1 MEIDR
6 MPSVLSILIARRK
19 RDRQT
24 RGALQLGLL
33 ALVALATAVVVIGL
47 LLLSVSRRYAAISS
61 SLPPAELI
69 ESQFTGEGGERAPLT
84 TRLYDRTGQHA
95 LRDAFHPLAQDR
107 RWVSLDPGSDSAAPQ
122 SLVDA
127 VIAFHDPGYWE
138 ETGHTAT
145 QHLREAAALL
155 FPEGGM
161 PAPQGIS
168 QQLAGGVIGLHGHPA
183 IDPAEYYLQTSILA
197 GELEASYSKTRLL
210 EWYLNGAYFGN
221 LAYGIDA
228 AALVYFDKHASDLSL
243 AESAMLAPI
252 PREPGL
258 NPIDSPEAAKQR
270 QVQTLLA
277 LLETG
282 RISQAQAD
290 QALAAPLDLRSAQA
304 VRDGLKVGAFE
315 RYVANSLRDILGPD
329 FIRWS
334 GYRVKTSLDA
344 ELQSQAECG
353 LEYFLNRAGG
363 EAGQSGTS
371 RVGEDCPLNE
381 LLPVLRPGDIESDLR
396 IEGAAAVVMDAASG
410 EVLAMVDR
418 PSAPG
423 WAAEAQLQAASPKPG
438 GDMALPF
445 LYLTAFSRGY
455 SPGSMVLDIPLSSA
469 SDPVAQPGR
478 DEIDWGSYHGPTSMR
493 RALAN
498 AYWGAAEN
506 TLGIVGE
513 DQVLRILRSVGFRS
527 LSEGATL
534 NAHPV
539 VDAEARMGLLDLAH
553 AHGALANLGRM
564 VGRTTAGESATALSS
579 ALEPISV
586 TRIVGPGGEEL
597 FTSTPRE
604 RLIVSPELAYLVTD
618 VLSDPEA
625 RAVSGGAGAGVDV
638 GRPTALYAT
647 STPGLGS
654 DWAVSYTP
662 GKVAAVWLEHAGGG
676 SSVSSPAVRASALGK
691 ALLAYAV
698 RDTPVR
704 DWEVPAGITRVEVC
718 FPSGLL
724 PTEYCPVVNKEPF
737 IRGTEPT
744 AFDNLY
750 RPFLLDRETGDLATL
765 FTPLELVE
773 ERVYM
778 IPPPEASEW
787 ARSAGVESPP
797 QEYDAYRE
805 NLPEDPDLAIT
816 SPTPF
821 SYLRGWVW
829 VRGDVRVSPLSY
841 FRLQYGPGL
850 NPTRWIQVGREQRAP
865 VVGGSLGLW
874 DVRDLDGLYTLQ
886 LIAVLDGGR
895 VRMAAVPVT
904 IDNQPPSIKLVA
916 PTQGEAL
923 RLRDDRELVIEA
935 QVSDSIALSRVE
947 FYVGGR
953 RIGVRENEPFS
964 AHWNPD
970 HVGEVAVFV
979 RAFDE
984 AGNLAESERR
994 TVHVVR

>member
-1 MEIDR
+1 
-6 MPSVLSILIARRK
+6 MPSVMSILTARRK
-19 RDRQT
+19 RDR
-24 RGALQLGLL
+24 RAPSAFQLGLL
-33 ALVALATAVVVIGL
+33 ALVVLGTAIVVFGL
-47 LLLSVSRRYAAISS
+47 LLISVSRRYAAISRG
-61 SLPPAELI
+61 LPPAQLI
-69 ESQFTGEGGERAPLT
+69 ESQFAEQGGETVLLT

-95 LRDAFHPLAQDR
+95 LRDAVHPLAQDR
-107 RWVSLDPGSDSAAPQ
+107 RWVSLNPGSDFAAPQ

-138 ETGHTAT
+138 ETGRTAM
-145 QHLREAAALL
+145 QRLREAAALF
-155 FPEGGM
+155 FPERGM

-197 GELEASYSKTRLL
+197 GQLEASYSKTRLL
-210 EWYLNGAYFGN
+210 EWYLNSAYFGN
-221 LAYGIDA
+221 LAYGVDA

-252 PREPGL
+252 PRAPDL
-258 NPIDSPEAAKQR
+258 NPIDSPEAARQR
-270 QVQTLLA
+270 QVQTLLV
-277 LLETG
+277 LLQRG

-290 QALAAPLDLRSAQA
+290 RALAAPLDLRSAQA
-304 VRDGLKVGAFE
+304 VRDGLSVGAFE
-315 RYVANSLRDILGPD
+315 RYVANSLREILGPD

-344 ELQSQAECG
+344 ELQAQAECG
-353 LEYFLNRAGG
+353 LEYFLDRAGG
-363 EAGQSGTS
+363 EWGQSGTS
-371 RVGEDCPLNE
+371 REGEGCLLNE
-381 LLPVLRPGDIESDLR
+381 LLPPLRPGDIESDLR
-396 IEGAAAVVMDAASG
+396 IEGAAAVVMDAATG

-423 WAAEAQLQAASPKPG
+423 WVSEAQLQATSPKPG

-455 SPGSMVLDIPLSSA
+455 SPGSMVLDIPLSDA
-469 SDPVAQPGR
+469 YAPVARSGQA
-478 DEIDWGSYHGPTSMR
+478 ETDWGLYHGPTSMR

-498 AYWGAAEN
+498 AYAGAAEN
-506 TLGIVGE
+506 TLEIVGE
-513 DQVLRILRSVGFRS
+513 DQALRILRGMGFQS
-527 LSEGATL
+527 LSQGATI
-534 NAHPV
+534 NPQAIV
-539 VDAEARMGLLDLAH
+539 GGEVRMTLLDLAH
-553 AHGALANLGRM
+553 AHAVLANTGRM
-564 VGRTTAGESATALSS
+564 VGGMTAGGGATDPLS
-579 ALEPISV
+579 ALGPISV

-597 FTSTPRE
+597 FSSAPRE
-604 RLIVSPELAYLVTD
+604 RSIVSPELAYLVTD

-625 RAVSGGAGAGVDV
+625 MALSTGAGVEVDV
-638 GRPTALYAT
+638 GRPAALYAT
-647 STPGLGS
+647 SHPESGD

-662 GKVAAVWLEHAGGG
+662 GKVAAVWLENAGGG
-676 SSVSSPAVRASALGK
+676 SSAPSPAVRGSALGK

-704 DWEVPAGITRVEVC
+704 DWEVPAGITQVEVC

-724 PTEYCPVVNKEPF
+724 PTEYCPLVNKEPF

-750 RPFLLDRETGDLATL
+750 RPFLVDRETGHLATL

-778 IPPPEASEW
+778 IPPPEAGEW
-787 ARSAGVESPP
+787 ARSAGIESPP

-805 NLPEDPDLAIT
+805 DLPEDPDLAIT
-816 SPTPF
+816 SPAPF

-841 FRLQYGPGL
+841 FRLQYGRGL
-850 NPTRWIQVGREQRAP
+850 NPTRWIQVGPEQRAP
-865 VVGGSLGLW
+865 VVGGPLGLW
-874 DVRDLDGLYTLQ
+874 DARDLDGLYTLQ

-904 IDNQPPSIKLVA
+904 IDNQPPSIKLVS
-916 PTQGEAL
+916 PEQGEAI
-923 RLRDDRELVIEA
+923 RLGDDRELVIEA

-947 FYVGGR
+947 FYVDGR
-953 RIGVRENEPFS
+953 RIAVRESEPFS
-964 AHWNPD
+964 AHWNPE
-970 HVGEVAVFV
+970 HVGEVAVFA
-979 RAFDE
+979 RAFDK

-994 TVHVVR
+994 IVQVVR